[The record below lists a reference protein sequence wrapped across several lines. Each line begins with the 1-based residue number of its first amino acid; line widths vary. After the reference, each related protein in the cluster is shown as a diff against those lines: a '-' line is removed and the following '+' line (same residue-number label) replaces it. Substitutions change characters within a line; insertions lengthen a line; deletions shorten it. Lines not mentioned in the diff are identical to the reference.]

1 MAFPVFAS
9 GDILNASDM
18 NAVGLWKIGGATFTT
33 VTGFNLP
40 NSSFS
45 STYQNY
51 RLFIRI
57 TAVATDADFTGRMR
71 ASGSNDTGSNYDWG
85 FAGVT
90 NSGAASDSGGAAQ
103 TAWVLGEQDNST
115 IYGTFWIDFFG
126 PNLAANTRAF
136 AQFQY
141 VDKAASAAV
150 YRSGGLTHRAATAY
164 DSFAFISTQ
173 NISGEYWL
181 YGYRNN

>member
-33 VTGFNLP
+33 VAGFNLP
-40 NSSFS
+40 DNSFS

-51 RLFIRI
+51 RLVVRL
-57 TAVATDADFTGRMR
+57 TAVAADADLTGRMR
-71 ASGSNDTGSNYDWG
+71 ASGTNETGSNYDAMLVG
-85 FAGVT
+85 FTNGAGTSNVGLG
-90 NSGAASDSGGAAQ
+90 NQ
-103 TAWVLGEQDNST
+103 TSFPLGESDTANVEYRLIMDIVAPQIAVFTT
-115 IYGTFWIDFFG
+115 IYPSINF
-126 PNLAANTRAF
+126 
-136 AQFQY
+136 
-141 VDKAASAAV
+141 VDKANTSRIARQGTCVHKQAV
-150 YRSGGLTHRAATAY
+150 AY